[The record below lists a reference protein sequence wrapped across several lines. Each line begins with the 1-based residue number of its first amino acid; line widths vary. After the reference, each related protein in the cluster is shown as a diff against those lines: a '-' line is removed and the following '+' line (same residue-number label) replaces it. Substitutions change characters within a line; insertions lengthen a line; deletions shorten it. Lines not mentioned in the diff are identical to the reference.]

1 MLRNQNEKKE
11 SNSQQ
16 DESEEVE
23 RNLLDCLD

>member
-16 DESEEVE
+16 DKSEEVE